1 MTVYMPYF
9 TFLLRVLCVLRGS
22 LRSVLG
28 TVGLRTKLCA
38 LAFLIWTAAGQAGD
52 FDFDVAE
59 AMELSP
65 PPGTVI
71 SSDNLEQAAQLL
83 DPDFAELIAQGWLT
97 ITVGEPI
104 SFDPHPAYIQA
115 TERYG
120 ANTQLGANPGELLN
134 YVAGRPFPGELS
146 TSDPRAGEKLALNM
160 RYAYAGDGGIIP
172 EMYWH
177 YRDMRSQRIERVL
190 EFEAAQMRFMH
201 RHVIEPTPEL
211 KNNTY
216 KVYSAITLTAL
227 EPGDVRHTKLMIF
240 YNSDD
245 NAEEQGWMY
254 VPLLR
259 RVRRVAT
266 TMRTDSFLGSD
277 IMIEDFLGYSGRIKD
292 MEWSFGGTRHILLP
306 MYRHDQIEVS
316 DKKARRYDHHFVD
329 FEGHSGCFPKV
340 TWQVRKVYIL
350 EGTPKRSDHPLSK
363 RFFYV
368 DAQTLAPVFGK
379 VYDRGGVLWKYLMAG
394 LAHPDSHMEQNY
406 GSGVP
411 MFDSSAVID
420 VQNMHCTTLQ
430 MITLANMP
438 KMKQRDFEPSSLN
451 VGAR

>member
-1 MTVYMPYF
+1 MS
-9 TFLLRVLCVLRGS
+9 RVLKL
-22 LRSVLG
+22 LP
-28 TVGLRTKLCA
+28 GL
-38 LAFLIWTAAGQAGD
+38 TAAIILFATAGI
-52 FDFDVAE
+52 VHATE
-59 AMELSP
+59 P
-65 PPGTVI
+65 PSPGTV
-71 SSDNLEQAAQLL
+71 L
-83 DPDFAELIAQGWLT
+83 DAGNVSEYASYLDETLIDLIGEGYFT
-97 ITVGEPI
+97 IEVTTSE
-104 SFDPHPAYIQA
+104 SFPVHPAYAAA
-115 TERYG
+115 TNQYAGQTR
-120 ANTQLGANPGELLN
+120 LGDRPGKLHD
-134 YVAGRPFPGELS
+134 YIAGRPFPDPPS
-146 TSDPRAGEKLALNM
+146 TDDPRAGDKLAWNM
-160 RYAYAGDGGIIP
+160 RYAFAGDGGRIKP
-172 EMYWH
+172 FYWQ
-177 YRDMRSQRIERVL
+177 YRNMRTGKVERELSFAAASLRFKHRTISPPLPDLPRNPSGIFNALYLHVL
-190 EFEAAQMRFMH
+190 APPD
-201 RHVIEPTPEL
+201 I
-211 KNNTY
+211 
-216 KVYSAITLTAL
+216 
-227 EPGDVRHTKLMIF
+227 RHTQVLIHRLE
-240 YNSDD
+240 DD
-245 NAEEQGWMY
+245 TRQEEGWLY
-254 VPLLR
+254 LSVQR
-259 RVRRVAT
+259 RVRRLPT
-266 TMRTDSFLGSD
+266 GQNTDAFLGSD

-292 MEWSFGGTRHILLP
+292 MEWSFGGVRHILLP
-306 MYRHDQIEVS
+306 MYRHDQIEVA

-394 LAHPDSHMEQNY
+394 LAHPDSHLEQNY